1 MRISRVLVTVLVA
14 GAALT
19 VPAAALADAPPPARV
34 VSRYETASGN
44 TVSRD
49 CGFSAPLPSA
59 SGQALWTFCDTAI
72 NNPAGT
78 VIGFIGGSTAASGSY
93 TAGQVPSTLSELPT
107 PPAAPAL
114 PSTRAP
120 APFLPTPAGLVLP
133 GTTTACGAS
142 GTSSY
147 AASWITGLTRGPN
160 RTISGRSGSSLL
172 FLTYTN
178 VCVYNNAWT
187 TQSYGVTF
195 YDPASNQLVGAA
207 TVFPRPATGE
217 LAWQR
222 RLGSPTFAAD
232 GYLYLYTSLCT
243 SSAFG
248 ACGAG
253 TVALARTPWSAS
265 TGWSNAA
272 GYQYWTGSAW
282 STDPA
287 TATSA
292 LPDARPFGI
301 DVRVFPGRGYVAIE
315 QTTIAGHFRVW
326 TAAAPTGPWTAGAET
341 VLPGCASTTTSW
353 CYAFIGHPELSTAT
367 SLYISHYQPDDKH
380 VRVVAV
386 PW

>member
-1 MRISRVLVTVLVA
+1 MRIRGATVAVLVA

-19 VPAAALADAPPPARV
+19 VPGAALADVPPPARV

-44 TVSRD
+44 TLGRD

-59 SGQALWTFCDTAI
+59 SGQALWTFCDTAVV
-72 NNPAGT
+72 NPAGT
-78 VIGFIGGSTAASGSY
+78 VIGFIGGSTAAVGSY

-107 PPAAPAL
+107 PPAAPAV
-114 PSTRAP
+114 PSNRGP
-120 APFLPTPAGLVLP
+120 APFLPTPTGLVLP
-133 GTTTACGAS
+133 GTTTACGAADT
-142 GTSSY
+142 GSY

-178 VCVYNNAWT
+178 VCVYNKAWT

-195 YDPASNQLVGAA
+195 YDPATNQLVGPA

-232 GYLYLYTSLCT
+232 GYLYLYTFLCT
-243 SSAFG
+243 SSAYG

-253 TVALARTPWSAS
+253 TVALARTPWSSSA
-265 TGWSNAA
+265 GWSS
-272 GYQYWTGSAW
+272 GGSYRYWTGSTW
-282 STDPA
+282 SSDSA
-287 TATSA
+287 AATSA
-292 LPDARPFGI
+292 LPGARPFGI
-301 DVRVFPGRGYVAIE
+301 DVRVFPGRGYVAVE
-315 QTTIAGHFRVW
+315 QTTIAGHYRVW
-326 TAAAPTGPWTAGAET
+326 TAPAPTGPWTAGTEA
-341 VLPGCASTTTSW
+341 VLPGCASTTKSW
-353 CYAFIGHPELSTAT
+353 CYAFIGHPELSTT
-367 SLYISHYQPDDKH
+367 SALFISHFHPDDNH